1 MEANQ
6 RWSSEWDKLQ
16 KHYDDRIKELEQER
30 NRLEKEKTD
39 QKLAEDTKL
48 RDYERMLM
56 VAKKN
61 REDEEV
67 SEILYLTQKLN
78 KKSHV
83 HRCTALHL
91 SMLQ

>member
-6 RWSSEWDKLQ
+6 RWSAEWDKLQ

-67 SEILYLTQKLN
+67 GILKHKVLKCRCIYLFCDKI
-78 KKSHV
+78 
-83 HRCTALHL
+83 
-91 SMLQ
+91 